1 MIKRL
6 RNRFIRIAML
16 SVTAV
21 MMLLTIILN
30 VANYVS
36 TDSDLKQTLT
46 LIYENAGTIPHSRF
60 QLPDSADAPTPP
72 ENDGGSGDIA
82 PALPDDA
89 DDSRTPQ
96 APPDDKIARREGPFT
111 AETPFS
117 TRFFVLH
124 YTSSGTLTQADL
136 DNIASVTEDDTQ
148 EYLSAALAHGAGYG
162 YFNSY
167 RFFVAQTD
175 DGENI
180 AIFLDCYHELRA
192 MRVVLMWSLLAD
204 AACILLVFLLVVL
217 LSRRAIDPVVRS
229 AQQQKQF
236 ITDASHELK
245 TPITVIATSL
255 KVLEMET
262 GKQKWIDKA
271 MAQTEKLTSLVNSL
285 VTLSRMDEEDSPL
298 RMEDFPVSDAVRET
312 AETFVDFAAS
322 KGHELRLSITDGLTY
337 RGDEY
342 AVRQLVSIL
351 LDNAVKYALPDSP
364 IEFSL
369 EKAKRGVVLRSSN
382 ACEDVAP
389 ETRRSSSTAFTVPIN
404 PARRAA
410 ALASAFPSRAR
421 SPRGTTAP
429 SAPSWTTGR
438 SPSPPSS
445 NKRLLGKKRFA
456 KVLRS
461 VFLIKGF
468 SPRP

>member
-1 MIKRL
+1 MKKMLCWACLLMALALLPAAIAGL
-6 RNRFIRIAML
+6 RGKNLRVCGFA
-16 SVTAV
+16 VTAV
-21 MMLLTIILN
+21 MLLLTIILN

-60 QLPDSADAPTPP
+60 LPPSGSDSADAPTPP

-82 PALPDDA
+82 LALPDDA
-89 DDSRTPQ
+89 DDSQTPQ

-124 YTSSGTLTQADL
+124 YASSGTLTQADL

-298 RMEDFPVSDAVRET
+298 RMEDFPVSE
-312 AETFVDFAAS
+312 
-322 KGHELRLSITDGLTY
+322 
-337 RGDEY
+337 
-342 AVRQLVSIL
+342 LVSIL
-351 LDNAVKYALPDSP
+351 LDKAVEYALPDSP

-389 ETRRSSSTAFTVPIN
+389 ENAQKLFDRFYRADQSRSSGSGFGIGLSIARSIAEGHHGSIRARVDDGKIAFT
-404 PARRAA
+404 AE
-410 ALASAFPSRAR
+410 L
-421 SPRGTTAP
+421 
-429 SAPSWTTGR
+429 
-438 SPSPPSS
+438 
-445 NKRLLGKKRFA
+445 K
-456 KVLRS
+456 
-461 VFLIKGF
+461 
-468 SPRP
+468 

>member
-21 MMLLTIILN
+21 MLLLTVILN

-46 LIYENAGTIPHSRF
+46 LIYGNAGTIPHSRF

-72 ENDGGSGDIA
+72 ENDGSLSDIA
-82 PALPDDA
+82 PPDAQDV
-89 DDSRTPQ
+89 Q

-124 YTSSGTLTQADL
+124 YTSSGTLTEANL
-136 DNIASVTEDDTQ
+136 DNIASVATDDAP
-148 EYLSAALAHGAGYG
+148 EYLSAALVHGEGYG
-162 YFNSY
+162 YCGSY
-167 RFFVAQTD
+167 RYFVAQE

-192 MRVVLMWSLLAD
+192 MRVVLVWSLLAD

-312 AETFVDFAAS
+312 AESFTDFAAS
-322 KGHELRLSITDGLTY
+322 KGHELHLSITDGLTY

-351 LDNAVKYALPDSP
+351 LDNAVKYALPASP

-389 ETRRSSSTAFTVPIN
+389 ENAQKLFDRFYRADQSRSSGSGFGIGLSIARSIAEGHHGSIRAIVDDGRIAFT
-404 PARRAA
+404 AE
-410 ALASAFPSRAR
+410 L
-421 SPRGTTAP
+421 
-429 SAPSWTTGR
+429 
-438 SPSPPSS
+438 
-445 NKRLLGKKRFA
+445 K
-456 KVLRS
+456 
-461 VFLIKGF
+461 
-468 SPRP
+468 

>member
-6 RNRFIRIAML
+6 RNRFICITML

-21 MMLLTIILN
+21 MLLLTIILN
-30 VANYVS
+30 AANYVS
-36 TDSDLKQTLT
+36 TDSDLKQTLS
-46 LIYENAGTIPHSRF
+46 LIYENEGTIPHSRF
-60 QLPDSADAPTPP
+60 LPPSGSDSADAPTPS
-72 ENDGGSGDIA
+72 ENDGSLSDIA
-82 PALPDDA
+82 PPDSQSSQDV
-89 DDSRTPQ
+89 Q

-117 TRFFVLH
+117 TRFFVLR
-124 YTSSGTLTQADL
+124 YTSGGTLTEANL
-136 DNIASVTEDDTQ
+136 DSIASVTADDTQ
-148 EYLSAALAHGAGYG
+148 DYLSAALAHGAGYG
-162 YFNSY
+162 YCGSY
-167 RFFVAQTD
+167 RFLVAQTD

-192 MRVVLMWSLLAD
+192 MRLVLMWSLLAD

-271 MAQTEKLTSLVNSL
+271 MAQTEKLTSLVTSL

-312 AETFVDFAAS
+312 AESFTDFAAS
-322 KGHELRLSITDGLTY
+322 KGHELRLSIADGLTY

-342 AVRQLVSIL
+342 AVRQLVSVL

-389 ETRRSSSTAFTVPIN
+389 ADAQKLFDRFYRADPSRSSGSGFGIGLSI
-404 PARRAA
+404 ARSIAEGHHG
-410 ALASAFPSRAR
+410 SIRAR
-421 SPRGTTAP
+421 VDDGKIEFTAEL
-429 SAPSWTTGR
+429 
-438 SPSPPSS
+438 
-445 NKRLLGKKRFA
+445 K
-456 KVLRS
+456 
-461 VFLIKGF
+461 
-468 SPRP
+468 